1 MAKITPYQQ
10 GQLASS
16 VVGVPSPNLSGAGVL
31 SQLGSDL
38 GQLGAAQH
46 QQYLTEVRTKQAE
59 QRALQKHMDDMARQT
74 QVINIAS
81 GAQVEM
87 QKSMNDLQMKY
98 RDNPEQAVQEF
109 DAISQ
114 QKIQATLQT
123 ATDPET
129 NQMLQQKLAGQHASD
144 LEKLG
149 NWQRERQ
156 VPIAEQNLKNSA
168 GSLSMTTGQMAG
180 SNPNDIKS
188 TIDKYNQDTHNQ
200 YQFYHQKGLSGQ
212 FDVSSDAVK
221 EYLEATAAG
230 GDPVLLE
237 KRIKEFADG
246 KYISPSDLQSV
257 AIQQRGIAAQVRLAN
272 NTEMTKTNQASKMSF
287 IDQLMQAGNGDIHG
301 VRPDVAQQIY
311 NANAPKMSPG
321 DRLAAKEMIA
331 RDVVEARGR
340 EASEK
345 ALETALNAPGNK
357 TGKLEGTPPEVI
369 QKILQDK
376 NLTKEDRDTYTK
388 LLAKTS
394 AAGKV
399 VDYDKT
405 LSTAIGASAQGV
417 SRMATEIHQDLLN
430 LGKIRNPK
438 AHAEALTAFAFKM
451 QRYQEAYVD
460 LHSAQD
466 SIRDPHVKALVELHL
481 KSAQGE
487 FGEIY
492 GALANSQGAIDMKRA
507 KDSLYSNLAPK
518 PGMFPDPRQ
527 QQYYNYIHKHL
538 YYSEIVNNKLDAKA
552 MEQIQNNPKAMQALQ
567 NILSKQTAT
576 WMHARGLN
584 P

>member
-16 VVGVPSPNLSGAGVL
+16 AVGVPSPNLSGSQVFEQAGH
-31 SQLGSDL
+31 DL

-109 DAISQ
+109 DALSQ

-180 SNPNDIKS
+180 SNPNDIKT

-237 KRIKEFADG
+237 QRIKEFADG
-246 KYISPSDLQSV
+246 RYISPSDLQSV

-272 NTEMTKTNQASKMSF
+272 NTEQTKVNQASKMSF

-405 LSTAIGASAQGV
+405 LSQSIGVAAAGASRLAI
-417 SRMATEIHQDLLN
+417 EIHQDLLN
-430 LGKIRNPK
+430 LGKIKNPK
-438 AHAEALTAFAFKM
+438 LHAEALTAFEFKM
-451 QRYQEAYVD
+451 QRYQEAYIS
-460 LHSAQD
+460 LHDAQD
-466 SIRDPHVKALVELHL
+466 SIRDPHVKALVNLHI
-481 KSAQGE
+481 KNAQNE
-487 FGEIY
+487 FGEIQ
-492 GALANSQGAIDMKRA
+492 GTLSNSQGALEMKKA
-507 KDSLYSNLAPK
+507 KDSFYSKIAPQQN
-518 PGMFPDPRQ
+518 MFPDPRQ
-527 QQYYNYIHKHL
+527 QQYYNYLHKQL
-538 YYSEIVNNKLDAKA
+538 FYNLLITKKFSAKDMDTLENNASA
-552 MEQIQNNPKAMQALQ
+552 RQAIQND
-567 NILSKQTAT
+567 LSKQTAS
-576 WMHARGLN
+576 WMHTRGLT